1 RGGAPR
7 AHGRRGGRK
16 GSRLRLRSFVAG
28 PDLADRF
35 FAGAPFAVDR
45 IVAAREVEPW
55 VCTLESPPPRQVSLP
70 AVFAGYGARRRR
82 EDPLDRCRPRAAG
95 TGHRDAAGR
104 PCTRALSPAG
114 DRAGAPGSAS
124 VEPIG

>member
-1 RGGAPR
+1 RRRDTRGSRRLRGALYRGLWREHRPRLSQASAAEAHPGGLQAVLRGGAPR

-35 FAGAPFAVDR
+35 FAGAPLAVDR

-70 AVFAGYGARRRR
+70 AVFAGHGARRRR
-82 EDPLDRCRPRAAG
+82 ED
-95 TGHRDAAGR
+95 
-104 PCTRALSPAG
+104 
-114 DRAGAPGSAS
+114 
-124 VEPIG
+124 